1 MPGKIRSVF
10 SMCLTDDVFDVFSA
24 EHCIN
29 TKPNTKKI
37 VTLKEPKAINLRF
50 EYFIAKR
57 LTGSKNKDS
66 ISRPIVK
73 IAVGSVVLSIVIMLT
88 AVMAGKGMQ
97 EKIREKISSFTGH
110 IVILNY
116 DNNQSQITLQPISV
130 KQDFYPDFSRWED
143 VESLVPYATIGGI
156 LKTGSDFE
164 GIIFKG
170 VDSTYHWKIFREYLT
185 GGTIPS
191 FKGNKLSDSI
201 LISETIS
208 KRLNLSVGSK
218 VKAYFMRPESEKPLL
233 RKFTVAGIY
242 KTDFED
248 YDKTYVFGDLR
259 QVKRLY
265 GWADT
270 LTGGF
275 EILIKDFDRIDE
287 ITGNINRDIPP
298 LTEAR
303 SIKDLNP
310 LMFDW
315 LAMFDFN
322 ILFIIIVLIVVSALN
337 MTTVLLV
344 LIMEK
349 TRFIATLKTL
359 GATDR
364 SIGKIF
370 LLKAAW
376 LISVGLL
383 IGNLIVL
390 GLYLTQ
396 KKYGF
401 IRLNPDIYYV
411 KEAVFDV
418 GWVELL
424 GLNIMVLLLILVL
437 LLLPARSISKIS
449 PGKVLKFE

>member
-1 MPGKIRSVF
+1 
-10 SMCLTDDVFDVFSA
+10 LD
-24 EHCIN
+24 EHCIDIKLN
-29 TKPNTKKI
+29 AEKI
-37 VTLKEPKAINLRF
+37 VTLRNTKVINLRF

-57 LTGSKNKDS
+57 LIGSKNKDS

-73 IAVGSVVLSIVIMLT
+73 IAVGSVVLSIVIMLM

-97 EKIREKISSFTGH
+97 KKIREKISSFTGH
-110 IVILNY
+110 IVLLNY
-116 DNNQSQITLQPISV
+116 DNNQSQITLQPLSLR
-130 KQDFYPDFSRWED
+130 QDFYPDYSRWKE

-156 LKTGSDFE
+156 LKTGADFE

-170 VDSTYHWKIFREYLT
+170 VDSTYHWKIFREYMLEGKIPT
-185 GGTIPS
+185 FGGRKP
-191 FKGNKLSDSI
+191 SDSI
-201 LISETIS
+201 LISQTIA
-208 KRLNLSVGSK
+208 KRLHLRAGSR
-218 VKAYFMRPESEKPLL
+218 VKGYFMRPGSEKPLI
-233 RKFTVAGIY
+233 RRFTVAGIY

-265 GWADT
+265 GWNDT

-275 EILIKDFDRIDE
+275 EILIKDFDRIDQV
-287 ITGNINRDIPP
+287 TAGINDDLPP
-298 LTEAR
+298 LIEAR

-322 ILFIIIVLIVVSALN
+322 MLFIIIILIIVSALN

-349 TRFIATLKTL
+349 TRFIGTLKTL

-376 LISVGLL
+376 LISAGLL
-383 IGNLIVL
+383 IGNIIVL
-390 GLYLTQ
+390 VLYMMQ

-401 IRLNPDIYYV
+401 IKLNPDIYYV
-411 KEAVFDV
+411 KEAVFDI
-418 GWVELL
+418 GWVELTV
-424 GLNIMVLLLILVL
+424 LNVSVLVLILIL
-437 LLLPARSISKIS
+437 LLLPARSIGRIS